1 MEQSTIDIGITV
13 NATLYLHELTND
25 NEACRIDAKDVE
37 GVSKNDNGETVV
49 QLKNPNGESHSI
61 VVTENSEDVETAVAN
76 ALYYRKEALD
86 RIKSLLQG

>member
-13 NATLYLHELTND
+13 NATLYLHELNND

-37 GVSKNDNGETVV
+37 GVSKT
-49 QLKNPNGESHSI
+49 
-61 VVTENSEDVETAVAN
+61 N